1 MIGLAAATVGL
12 TSEAAQHLEVTT
24 IMHHY
29 FIILILGQVLLLP
42 INNLFQGFFLFCWLL
57 TIGVGRFEP
66 GYAIGAELK

>member
-42 INNLFQGFFLFCWLL
+42 IDIFGQRVFGLVAFNNWG
-57 TIGVGRFEP
+57 G
-66 GYAIGAELK
+66 AI

>member
-42 INNLFQGFFLFCWLL
+42 IDKFCWLL

-66 GYAIGAELK
+66 RYAVGAELK